1 MSMPD
6 LWALSLS
13 LYIHKMGRWSLSLPI
28 CGKPGMSLSPR
39 GLAKEARSVEL
50 SLQLRRNPTH
60 PPITLAS
67 KGPCCLDFSGSRWG
81 TRHHLAVA
89 AQNLIPETFRLL
101 GDKQGA
107 G

>member
-28 CGKPGMSLSPR
+28 CGKPGIITEPQRTGQR
-39 GLAKEARSVEL
+39 GPVSGAQPSAQEEPNTPS
-50 SLQLRRNPTH
+50 H
-60 PPITLAS
+60 GLAS

-89 AQNLIPETFRLL
+89 AWNLIPETFRPL
-101 GDKQGA
+101 GDKQGL
-107 G
+107 